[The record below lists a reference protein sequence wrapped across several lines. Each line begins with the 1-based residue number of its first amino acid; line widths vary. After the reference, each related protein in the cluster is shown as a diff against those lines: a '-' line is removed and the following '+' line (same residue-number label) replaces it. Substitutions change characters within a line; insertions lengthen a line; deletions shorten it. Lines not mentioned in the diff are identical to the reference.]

1 MSETSVFGFRSV
13 DWYKAL
19 AILALNALLLCAGL
33 ELAAFA
39 MFEVWSR
46 ISPQAQELEGTDS
59 RRKVSYYASKD
70 WARQYWYEHGMS
82 TTQRYHPYVGWRR
95 APFKGKT
102 IEINEDGV
110 RLTPGAD
117 CRATSFKVFI
127 FGQSDL
133 WGTGS
138 PNWETIP
145 AHLQKRLERLRPGP
159 VCVTNFAESGYVS
172 TQHVIML
179 LLQLRSGNVPDV
191 AIVYDMWGDI
201 YSAYQSG
208 RAGVSQNLAQLAARF
223 EEPREPANLLVDRLR
238 ATHSYA
244 LIDKLM
250 GKLTIAK
257 PLDKEPAPRRLVTY
271 ESMGVDTATLSD
283 LIVQNYFGN
292 YEIVS
297 GLAQKYGFK
306 YFFVIPP
313 RLLMGEKPLTP
324 EEQAMKQ
331 RIDKNDASLP
341 KLDKTV
347 YRRIATEST
356 KYQNFYSMIHVF
368 DHVDSLFWI
377 DGSHPTPL
385 GNQMIATRMLDI
397 IQRRFSAEK

>member
-1 MSETSVFGFRSV
+1 MSETAVFGSRAV
-13 DWYKAL
+13 DWYRTL
-19 AILALNALLLCAGL
+19 AIFALNALVLCAGL

-39 MFEVWSR
+39 IFELWSR
-46 ISPQAQELEGTDS
+46 SSSVDQEGGETDS

-70 WARQYWYEHGMS
+70 WAGRYWDEHAKS
-82 TTQRYHPYVGWRR
+82 ITQRYHPYVGWRR
-95 APFKGKT
+95 APFKGTT

-145 AHLQKRLERLRPGP
+145 AHLQKGLERLRPGT
-159 VCVTNFAESGYVS
+159 VCVTNFGESGYVS
-172 TQHVIML
+172 TQHAIML

-191 AIVYDMWGDI
+191 IIVYDIWGDI

-223 EEPREPANLLVDRLR
+223 EQPREPANLLLDRLR

-257 PLDKEPAPRRLVTY
+257 PQDEGPTPRRLVTY
-271 ESMGVDTATLSD
+271 ESMGVDAATLSD
-283 LIVQNYFGN
+283 LIMQNYFGN

-297 GLAQKYGFK
+297 GLAQEYGFK

-313 RLLMGEKPLTP
+313 RLLMGDKPLTP
-324 EEQAMKQ
+324 EEQAMK
-331 RIDKNDASLP
+331 RKLEKDADLS
-341 KLDKTV
+341 KLYTAV
-347 YRRIATEST
+347 FRRIATEST
-356 KYQNFYSMIHVF
+356 KYRNFYSMTHVF
-368 DHVDSLFWI
+368 DHVDSLVWI
-377 DGSHPTPL
+377 DGAHPTPM
-385 GNQMIATRMLDI
+385 GNRMIATRMLDI
-397 IQRRFSAEK
+397 IQGRFSAEK